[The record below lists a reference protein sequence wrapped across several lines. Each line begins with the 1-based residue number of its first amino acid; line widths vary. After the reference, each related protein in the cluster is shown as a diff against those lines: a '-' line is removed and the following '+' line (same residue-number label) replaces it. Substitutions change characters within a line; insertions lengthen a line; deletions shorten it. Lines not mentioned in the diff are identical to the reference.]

1 MEIILLKDVPGLGFK
16 DEILNVKNGYGRN
29 FIIPQGFGVIA
40 NNSNKKVLEENLK
53 QTIKKQEE
61 ILKEAEKL
69 VKKIG
74 DLVLEI
80 KIKTGS
86 EDKIF
91 GSVTTAQIAKIL
103 KEKGFEIHK
112 KNISIATKVN
122 AIGEYDVNLKIHKDL
137 THTIKINVTGNIP
150 KKKKTKKK
158 SSEKE
163 SDKNTENK
171 KSKNDNKDVES
182 KEDSKSIESKK
193 DKKDAEPKEDSKSIE
208 SKKDKKDSEPKEDSK
223 SKKSKKDKKDV
234 ESKKDSKSTE
244 SKNDS
249 KK

>member
-29 FIIPQGFGVIA
+29 YLIPNGFGVLA
-40 NNSNKKVLEENLK
+40 NKSNTKVLEENLK

-69 VKKIG
+69 AKKIG

-91 GSVTTAQIAKIL
+91 GSVTTAQIAKML
-103 KEKGFEIHK
+103 KEKGIEIHK
-112 KNISIATKVN
+112 KNISILSKVN

-137 THTIKINVTGNIP
+137 YHPIKINVTGNIP
-150 KKKKTKKK
+150 AKKKVKKKTSEKEDDKKSDNKESTADNIAEESKDGTKSKTSKKTKK
-158 SSEKE
+158 E
-163 SDKNTENK
+163 TE
-171 KSKNDNKDVES
+171 
-182 KEDSKSIESKK
+182 
-193 DKKDAEPKEDSKSIE
+193 EP
-208 SKKDKKDSEPKEDSK
+208 
-223 SKKSKKDKKDV
+223 
-234 ESKKDSKSTE
+234 KKDSK
-244 SKNDS
+244 K
-249 KK
+249 

>member
-29 FIIPQGFGVIA
+29 FIIPQGYGILA

-61 ILKEAEKL
+61 ILKEAEKIA
-69 VKKIG
+69 KKIG

-80 KIKTGS
+80 KLKTGS
-86 EDKIF
+86 KDKIF
-91 GSVTTAQIAKIL
+91 GSVTKAQIAKIL

-112 KNISIATKVN
+112 KNVSILTKVN

-150 KKKKTKKK
+150 SKKKTKKK

-163 SDKNTENK
+163 SDNKTENS
-171 KSKNDNKDVES
+171 KSKKDNKGTES
-182 KEDSKSIESKK
+182 KEDTKT
-193 DKKDAEPKEDSKSIE
+193 
-208 SKKDKKDSEPKEDSK
+208 
-223 SKKSKKDKKDV
+223 V
-234 ESKKDSKSTE
+234 ESKKDSK
-244 SKNDS
+244 K
-249 KK
+249 